1 MKETRVIGSKNPVL
15 SSHHP
20 VLSPA
25 PVIPWGLA
33 RHRDVE
39 EIRLA
44 IRQGQRTI
52 PCILNT

>member
-1 MKETRVIGSKNPVL
+1 MKETRVIGSKNPVS

-25 PVIPWGLA
+25 PVIPWDLV

-39 EIRLA
+39 EIDLQFARGREPSLA
-44 IRQGQRTI
+44 F
-52 PCILNT
+52 